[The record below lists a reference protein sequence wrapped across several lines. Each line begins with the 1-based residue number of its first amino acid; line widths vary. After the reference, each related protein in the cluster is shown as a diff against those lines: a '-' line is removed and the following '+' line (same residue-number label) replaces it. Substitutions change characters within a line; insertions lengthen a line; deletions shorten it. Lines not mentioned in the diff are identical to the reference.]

1 MKPKVAIFDFA
12 SCEGCELQIVNLEEE
27 VIDLVN
33 MVDVV
38 SFREAMKEHSNEYDV
53 AIVEGAIE
61 RPMDEKRIK
70 DIRSKAK
77 ILIALGDCAC
87 NGGVTKLRNEMTVH
101 EAKREVY
108 GSAKTEGNH
117 LFDMMS
123 QAKSL
128 DEVVPVDFYIRGCPV
143 RKEQLLYYIKRLH
156 SIPPH
161 KNLEVRFKITPKE
174 IPVDDR
180 SLVYYNP
187 KKCILCRRCDVICR
201 TNLGVDALG
210 MIGKGLE
217 IKVSTPKNVGLDK
230 NGCIRCGQCISVCSV
245 GALETKSTVTP
256 LVKALKKGTK
266 KQIIAIDSIAL
277 ASFVEKHPFLAQLP
291 PHDAEK
297 LVVSSL
303 RETGFTKVLQYEHY
317 MNESMKR
324 DSIYESS
331 KTPVMLSWCKG
342 AFNYASGRF
351 DGAVDA
357 SEKRSPWQIL
367 LNEYKGKKADVSLLS
382 PCTALKG
389 VDGFSNVLSVMEL
402 DELFKKLEIEV
413 GFGKSSI
420 DTYDASVD
428 RMNHPGKT
436 PPKALFQ
443 SKKLTSLKISHDT
456 SKLVNSIKNENT
468 HLDMYPCLD
477 RCLSGGGNYPT
488 VDDDAVKKRRSW
500 LESLWGVKN

>member
-27 VIDLVN
+27 VVDLVN

-70 DIRSKAK
+70 EIRSKAK

-117 LFDMMS
+117 LFDMIS

-161 KNLEVRFKITPKE
+161 KNLEVRFKITTKE
-174 IPVDDR
+174 TPIDDR

-187 KKCILCRRCDVICR
+187 KKCILCRRCDVMCH
-201 TNLGVDALG
+201 TNLGIDALG

-217 IKVSTPKNVGLDK
+217 ITMSTPRNIGFDK
-230 NGCIRCGQCISVCSV
+230 NNCIRCGQCISVCSV
-245 GALETKSTVTP
+245 GALETKSTVAP

-277 ASFVEKHPFLAQLP
+277 ASLVEKQPFLAELP
-291 PHDAEK
+291 PAEAEK
-297 LVVSSL
+297 LIISSL
-303 RETGFTKVLQYEHY
+303 GEAGFSSVLQYEY
-317 MNESMKR
+317 YINESMKQ
-324 DSIYESS
+324 DSKHEPS
-331 KTPVMLSWCKG
+331 KMPVMLSWCKG
-342 AFNYASGRF
+342 AFNYAKDRF
-351 DGAVDA
+351 DGTVDV

-367 LNEYKGKKADVSLLS
+367 LNNFKGKRVDVSLLS

-389 VDGFSNVLSVMEL
+389 VDGFSHVLSVMEL
-402 DELFKKLEIEV
+402 DELFKKLGIEPS
-413 GFGKSSI
+413 FGASDV
-420 DTYDASVD
+420 DTYDAPVN
-428 RMNHPGKT
+428 RANHPGRTQTLQAKLASSRISKGT
-436 PPKALFQ
+436 PEW
-443 SKKLTSLKISHDT
+443 
-456 SKLVNSIKNENT
+456 IKSMKSNNT
-468 HLDMYPCLD
+468 YLEIYPCIE

-488 VDDDAVKKRRSW
+488 VDYDTVTMRRKW
-500 LESLWGVKN
+500 LETLWGVSR